1 MADRRPVLK
10 TRSHMVTLDSVL
22 LSTRPGFVRWYCW
35 RHNAD
40 PYLTPARG
48 NFDRSRGH
56 AIEMLA
62 RHLLT
67 EHGITDSAR
76 QYALPLGKVG

>member
-1 MADRRPVLK
+1 MSDRRPVFK
-10 TRSHMVTLDSVL
+10 TRTTMMTLSSVL
-22 LSTRPGFVRWYCW
+22 LSTRPGFVRWYCF

-48 NFDRSRGH
+48 NFDRSREH
-56 AIEMLA
+56 AIEMLV

-67 EHGITDSAR
+67 EHGIIDSGR
-76 QYALPLGKVG
+76 QYELPLGKAR